1 MMTMTFERDVAA
13 TLKMEAAYR
22 HRRFAKGL
30 GWGGLTVAVLWFT
43 ADQIGMNPL
52 ALIEGAD
59 HMWDFL
65 TRMFPPDLS
74 YIFFLGRALVETI
87 QIAVWGTL
95 LAVVFS
101 IPMSLLAARNTTPL
115 IILPWFTKTW
125 QRLGLHLLVFH
136 LTRLFLNMLRGIN
149 ELIFALIFVSAV
161 GLGPFAGVL
170 AIAVH
175 ATGMLAKFCGEE
187 IEGVDQGQ
195 VEAVQATGASKMQV
209 ILFAIIPQ
217 VIPAFISYSIFR
229 FDVSI
234 RSATVLG
241 LVGAGGLGFSLIKT
255 MKLFKYH
262 ETATCI
268 LVIFLLVGASD
279 WISSKWRA
287 KVI

>member
-1 MMTMTFERDVAA
+1 MTMTFEQVVAA
-13 TLKMEAAYR
+13 TLKIETA
-22 HRRFAKGL
+22 HRQHRFVKGL

-115 IILPWFTKTW
+115 IILPWFTETW

-136 LTRLFLNMLRGIN
+136 VTRLFLNMLRGIN
-149 ELIFALIFVSAV
+149 ELIFALIFVSAI

-170 AIAVH
+170 AIAIH

-187 IEGVDQGQ
+187 IEGIDQGQ
-195 VEAVQATGASKMQV
+195 VEALQATGASKMQI
-209 ILFAIIPQ
+209 ILFAVIPQ

-255 MKLFKYH
+255 MKLFRYY

-268 LVIFLLVGASD
+268 LAIFLLVGVSD
-279 WISSKWRA
+279 WVCSKWRE

>member
-1 MMTMTFERDVAA
+1 MTTTFERGVDA
-13 TLKMEAAYR
+13 TLQMEAA
-22 HRRFAKGL
+22 HRRRRLVKGL
-30 GWGGLTVAVLWFT
+30 GWGVLVGGVLWFT
-43 ADQIGMNPL
+43 ANQIGMNPL

-65 TRMFPPDLS
+65 TRLFPPDLN
-74 YIFFLGRALVETI
+74 YILFLGRATVETV
-87 QIAVWGTL
+87 QIAIWGTL

-101 IPMSLLAARNTTPL
+101 IPLSLLAARNTTPL
-115 IILPWFTKTW
+115 ITLPWFTELW
-125 QRLGLHLLVFH
+125 QRRGLHLLVFH
-136 LTRLFLNMLRGIN
+136 LTRLFLNALRGIN

-170 AIAVH
+170 AIALH

-187 IEGVDQGQ
+187 IEGVDRGQ
-195 VEAVQATGASKMQV
+195 VEAVEATGASKMQV
-209 ILFAIIPQ
+209 ILFAVIPQ

-255 MKLFKYH
+255 MKLFRYY

>member
-1 MMTMTFERDVAA
+1 MTTIDESVAA
-13 TLKMEAAYR
+13 ALQLEAI
-22 HRRFAKGL
+22 HRRRRLVKAL
-30 GWGGLTVAVLWFT
+30 GWGSLAGAVLWFT
-43 ADQIGMNPL
+43 AREIGLNPF
-52 ALIEGAD
+52 ALVQGAD

-74 YIFFLGRALVETI
+74 YILFLGRATVETI

-101 IPMSLLAARNTTPL
+101 IPLSLLAARNTTPL
-115 IILPWFTKTW
+115 IRLPWFNEHW
-125 QRLGLHLLVFH
+125 ERLGLHLLVFH
-136 LTRLFLNMLRGIN
+136 ATRMFLNVLRGIN

-175 ATGMLAKFCGEE
+175 ATGMLSKFCGEE
-187 IEGVDQGQ
+187 IEGVDRGQ
-195 VEAVQATGASKMQV
+195 VEAMQATGASKMQV
-209 ILFAIIPQ
+209 ILFAVIPQ
-217 VIPAFISYSIFR
+217 AIPAFISYSIFR

-255 MKLFKYH
+255 LKLFKYH

-268 LVIFLLVGASD
+268 LVIFLLVWVTD
-279 WISSKWRA
+279 WVCSKWRA

>member
-1 MMTMTFERDVAA
+1 MTMTFERDVAA
-13 TLKMEAAYR
+13 TLEIDFA
-22 HRRFAKGL
+22 HRRSRFAKGL
-30 GWGGLTVAVLWFT
+30 VWGGVTLGVLWYT
-43 ADQIGMNPL
+43 GDQIGMNPL

-59 HMWDFL
+59 HMWDFI

-74 YIFFLGRALVETI
+74 YIFFLGRATVETV

-101 IPMSLLAARNTTPL
+101 IPLSLLAARNTTPL
-115 IILPWFTKTW
+115 VMLPWFTETW
-125 QRLGLHLLVFH
+125 QRLSLHLLVFH
-136 LTRLFLNMLRGIN
+136 LTRLLLNMLRGIN

-170 AIAVH
+170 AIALH

-187 IEGVDQGQ
+187 IEGIDQGQ
-195 VEAVQATGASKMQV
+195 VEALQATGASKMQV
-209 ILFAIIPQ
+209 ILFAVIPQ

-255 MKLFKYH
+255 MKLFRYY

-268 LVIFLLVGASD
+268 LVIFLLVAGAD
-279 WISSKWRA
+279 WVCSKWRE

>member
-1 MMTMTFERDVAA
+1 MTMTFEQAVAT
-13 TLKMEAAYR
+13 TLQTEAAHR
-22 HRRFAKGL
+22 QRRFAKGL
-30 GWGGLTVAVLWFT
+30 GWGGVAAAVLWFT

-52 ALIEGAD
+52 ALIKGAD

-74 YIFFLGRALVETI
+74 YIFFLGRATVETV

-101 IPMSLLAARNTTPL
+101 IPLSLLAARNTTPL
-115 IILPWFTKTW
+115 IMLPWFTDLW
-125 QRLGLHLLVFH
+125 QRLGFHLLVFH
-136 LTRLFLNMLRGIN
+136 LTRLLLNMLRGVN
-149 ELIFALIFVSAV
+149 ELIFAMIFVKAV

-170 AIAVH
+170 AIALH

-195 VEAVQATGASKMQV
+195 VEALQATGASKMQV
-209 ILFAIIPQ
+209 ILFAVIPQ
-217 VIPAFISYSIFR
+217 VIPAFITYSIFR

-268 LVIFLLVGASD
+268 LVIFLLVWMSD
-279 WISSKWRA
+279 WICSKWRA

>member
-1 MMTMTFERDVAA
+1 MTAIDGAVAA
-13 TLKMEAAYR
+13 ALQLESV
-22 HRRFAKGL
+22 RRRRRLVKAL
-30 GWGGLTVAVLWFT
+30 GWTSLALAVLWFT
-43 ADQIGMNPL
+43 ANEIGLNPI
-52 ALIEGAD
+52 ALVQGAD

-170 AIAVH
+170 AIAIH

-195 VEAVQATGASKMQV
+195 VEAIQATGASKMQV

-255 MKLFKYH
+255 MKLFRYH

-268 LVIFLLVGASD
+268 LVIFLMVAASD

>member
-1 MMTMTFERDVAA
+1 MTMTFERDIAA
-13 TLKMEAAYR
+13 TLEIDSA
-22 HRRFAKGL
+22 HHQRRFAKGL

-52 ALIEGAD
+52 ALIKGAD

-74 YIFFLGRALVETI
+74 YIFFLGRATVETV

-101 IPMSLLAARNTTPL
+101 IPLSLLAARNTTPL
-115 IILPWFTKTW
+115 IMLPWFTETW
-125 QRLGLHLLVFH
+125 QRLSLHLLVFH
-136 LTRLFLNMLRGIN
+136 LTRLLLNMLRGIN

-170 AIAVH
+170 AIALH
-175 ATGMLAKFCGEE
+175 ATGMLAKFFGEE

-195 VEAVQATGASKMQV
+195 IEAVQATGASKMQV
-209 ILFAIIPQ
+209 ILFAVIPQ

-255 MKLFKYH
+255 MKLFRYY

-268 LVIFLLVGASD
+268 LVIFLLVAGAD
-279 WISSKWRA
+279 WICSKWRA